1 MSKRKSD
8 NKFYDTYKTIR
19 RDWGELDPSTK
30 IFEDKKRKAERKRK
44 YKPRYDEDYDEY
56 AEDERYR

>member
-1 MSKRKSD
+1 MPKRVEE
-8 NKFYDTYKTIR
+8 NQFYERYRKIR
-19 RDWGELDPSTK
+19 RDWGEVDPSTK